1 MKKLIQPL
9 TALLYSLVVV
19 LLGIG
24 IYITIAFSWFTNTE
38 LVEPDLSGFSV
49 SAYFG
54 GGKGTEDDPFL
65 IKNNRHL
72 YNLCWLQYLGYFN
85 KQGALDEH
93 GRIVTQGHESEMTQ
107 FSFSIETDLNMSG
120 WYLPPLG
127 TTLNPF
133 VGLLNGQGHTISGLQ
148 TTNTFS
154 EFGNKHPSSVNASN
168 FANVEVI
175 GFAGVIGKYDSM
187 RLGNLSIDTDANAIA
202 NIKLSETTVKTNAA
216 RTLTGIVA
224 GYINGIVSDIGV
236 VNSSLNIGS
245 GSQKLDSSAIADIST
260 YTVAGYATSDY
271 LTAFKNSKTLV
282 INPTSRTDHYVY
294 ASEGDVTGWG
304 GSIDF
309 LTLYNNL
316 KTEWNYIVN
325 TRHGSGGITY
335 NTTKTITVDS
345 NGNKT
350 SVEGTPVENFIET
363 TSGSTAFQNN
373 IYNVPSNLTPS
384 IYPKNLLMRFYDIKK
399 TGEVNGETY
408 QTSSYSLMIENAT
421 QNMQDTEW
429 RYMCLTGY
437 SNKTMLNAMTVT
449 TKYPD
454 AFVISDGNLNY
465 LTFNNTNETITN
477 KTNADDASRWYI
489 DSNNHIYFINQYSN
503 KIYLNDNNGSFS
515 FSSDIDIATVWNKTD
530 EYIKSTNYQNYLV
543 FENNTWKLKASQ
555 SVTITG
561 FRAYYTYK
569 KGNYYLCAPNN
580 NGDLPISNNQNDA
593 MILFKDENNYLYTMN
608 NGKRQYF
615 CTNNSRARDDFDLTD
630 YGVSGVYY
638 FRIDNNNRIY
648 IYGRNGDNYY
658 LYYDGNN
665 TRWYGTTSTN
675 TAKAFGTNNTSSST
689 DFVIHFDTSPDII
702 TTENSSF
709 TTPDTYFPLNSENGV
724 PISRNTGYI
733 VSGAKFYEDVYGD
746 IRISGFPISESL
758 TASGGANLS
767 TVYTIDGYG
776 QHSITN
782 TSSYQKYTD
791 SYTAVK
797 NVLTSSA
804 NIDGTTG
811 YVYGLH
817 FMNAQIAM
825 EHNNHQV
832 RIPYAVINGQ
842 EYYNY
847 QVPSDCIDFNLKE
860 KGYINFF
867 AGTYYQ
873 RSSSDN
879 KTRNSCFFSLYDIFR
894 SSSNVSDITG
904 IKEIVEIYE
913 HTNSSYSYVYKY
925 SDGTYSVPFRYQ
937 VIDGLKTKVKID
949 GSTYDEYN
957 RVTSSLPSGYSLKFN
972 TEWIKGHKNS
982 SGVSTLTHN
991 AAYYFEIPM
1000 NDGEYCLGSV
1010 PGHNGAYLMYLD
1022 IGANAQQI
1030 NRTEISQKSTV
1041 TANTY
1046 VFPKGISIILPGDKI
1061 DTSIAVSSLDASQ
1074 SAVVRI
1080 TNSTGLI
1087 TLTKLTA
1094 NQIQAATSMNIDSTY
1109 VPRTISLLK
1118 NSSAMQATAIRTTT
1132 SIYSQ
1137 IQYIDHNVTTGD
1149 IFETNVQAIKV
1160 DNNNP
1165 TYSYNVYKI
1174 GEADTIVNYTRSL
1187 IDQSSTS
1194 PEWKLYAVV
1203 DGKNV
1208 LVNLDSTSDTNANAI
1223 KTQLTNIAN
1232 TTVTTANT
1240 ILDYEYDTADEATNT
1255 YAIHI
1260 NVELDNPSTTGG
1272 MYYKFTG
1279 DDVTV
1284 TTDNVGGTIIY
1295 VNVSNTTYTFRLL
1308 NNDHTANLVVGTNV
1322 TLPLQ

>member
-1 MKKLIQPL
+1 MKKLKQPL
-9 TALLYSLVVV
+9 VAIFYSLVA
-19 LLGIG
+19 LLFGIG
-24 IYITIAFSWFTNTE
+24 VIIVFSFAWFTNSE
-38 LVEPDLSGFSV
+38 FVEPDLSGFSV

-54 GGKGTEDDPFL
+54 GGNGSPDDPFL

-85 KQGALDEH
+85 KQGSLDEH
-93 GRIVTQGHESEMTQ
+93 GRIVTQGHENEMTQ
-107 FSFSIETDLNMSG
+107 FSFSIEANLNMTG

-187 RLGNLSIDTDANAIA
+187 RLGNLSINSNSNAIA

-260 YTVAGYATSDY
+260 YTVAGYATSEY
-271 LTAFKNSKTLV
+271 LTAVKNSKTLV

-335 NTTKTITVDS
+335 NTTKTITIDS

-350 SVEGTPVENFIET
+350 SVEGTPVENFIQT

-384 IYPKNLLMRFYDIKK
+384 SNNLLMRFYDIKK

-421 QNMQDTEW
+421 QNMQSTEW

-454 AFVISDGNLNY
+454 AEIIYDSLGNY
-465 LTFNNTNETITN
+465 LSYNNINDTITN
-477 KTNADDASRWYI
+477 STDVNSAQRWYF
-489 DSNNHIYFINQYSN
+489 DSNNHLYFINQYSN
-503 KIYLNDNNGSFS
+503 KIYLSDNNGTISL
-515 FSSDIDIATVWNKTD
+515 SSEIDTATIWNNNED
-530 EYIKSTNYQNYLV
+530 YLQSTNFNNYLV
-543 FENNTWKLKASQ
+543 CDNGTWKLQQNRDITITGGFQIKYDDNNVYNYYGIDVFFLDDNKLFYYDEGVKYYLNIYRAGNSYQIGTTTNPSDTTILQRYNDTRIRGRINNNTRYLYFNNNTWQMSSSYGNFTFP
-555 SVTITG
+555 SVTTI
-561 FRAYYTYK
+561 
-569 KGNYYLCAPNN
+569 
-580 NGDLPISNNQNDA
+580 
-593 MILFKDENNYLYTMN
+593 
-608 NGKRQYF
+608 
-615 CTNNSRARDDFDLTD
+615 
-630 YGVSGVYY
+630 V
-638 FRIDNNNRIY
+638 
-648 IYGRNGDNYY
+648 
-658 LYYDGNN
+658 
-665 TRWYGTTSTN
+665 
-675 TAKAFGTNNTSSST
+675 
-689 DFVIHFDTSPDII
+689 DFVINIDDSPDII

-733 VSGAKFYEDVYGD
+733 VSGAKFYEDIYGD
-746 IRISGFPISESL
+746 IRISGFPISSSL
-758 TASGGANLS
+758 NASGGTNLS
-767 TVYTIDGYG
+767 TVYTIDGNG

-782 TSSYQKYTD
+782 ASSYQKYTD

-873 RSSSDN
+873 RTSSDN

-894 SSSNVSDITG
+894 SSSNVCDITG

-972 TEWIKGHKNS
+972 TEWIKGHKDS

-1041 TANTY
+1041 TANSY
-1046 VFPKGISIILPGDKI
+1046 VFPKGISIILPGDTI

-1094 NQIQAATSMNIDSTY
+1094 NQIQAATSMDIDSTY
-1109 VPRTISLLK
+1109 VPRTVSLLK
-1118 NSSAMQATAIRTTT
+1118 NSSAMQATAVRTTT

-1174 GEADTIVNYTRSL
+1174 GEADTIVNYTRTL

-1232 TTVTTANT
+1232 TTVTTDNT
-1240 ILDYEYDTADEATNT
+1240 ILDYEYDTTDEATNT

-1308 NNDHTANLVVGTNV
+1308 NNDNTANLVVGTNI
-1322 TLPLQ
+1322 TIPLQ